1 VLLAASLWA
10 TIGLFYNALAG
21 SGLPLITIVFC
32 RAAIAATLLF
42 LTIVWRRRSWPRLG
56 LRDWPLFLGFGLVG
70 VAAFY
75 VLYIYAIS
83 LNGVGVAAILLYTA
97 PAWVTLIGVLF
108 LGESLTWAKS
118 GALFLACGGCVLVSR
133 IYNLSSVHTNLP
145 GLLTGLGAGITYGL
159 YTVFS
164 KVAQRRYT
172 TSTTLAYALGLGAL
186 FLLPLQSPTV
196 IVDALAAPPTLLQL
210 LTLGIVQTLVAGLA
224 FNAAV
229 RILPAS
235 EASIVAT
242 AEPVIAALLGWAF
255 LGERMDARQLLGAG
269 MILAAVGVL
278 QWQSGRRP
286 SPAAEVDPA
295 ATALEAG
302 SQPRE

>member
-1 VLLAASLWA
+1 M
-10 TIGLFYNALAG
+10 GLFYNALAS
-21 SGLPLITIVFC
+21 SGLPLITIVFY
-32 RAAIAATLLF
+32 RAAIAASILF
-42 LTIVWRRRSWPRLG
+42 LTLTWRRHSWPRLPR
-56 LRDWPLFLGFGLVG
+56 RDWLLFLAFGLVG

-75 VLYIYAIS
+75 ASYIYAIS
-83 LNGVGVAAILLYTA
+83 LNGMGVAAVLMYTA
-97 PAWVTLIGVLF
+97 PAWVTLFGAFF
-108 LGESLTWAKS
+108 LGEALTWPKS

-133 IYNLSSVHTNLP
+133 VYNLSNVRTNLL

-172 TSTTLAYALGLGAL
+172 ASTTLAYALGLGSL
-186 FLLPLQSPTV
+186 FLLPLQSPAALA
-196 IVDALAAPPTLLQL
+196 DALATPPVLLLL
-210 LTLGIVQTLVAGLA
+210 LTLGIVPTLVGGVA

-229 RILPAS
+229 RLLPAS
-235 EASIVAT
+235 EASITAT
-242 AEPVIAALLGWAF
+242 VEPVIAALLGWAF

-278 QWQSGRRP
+278 QWHGPRRL
-286 SPAAEVDPA
+286 SLAAQVNST

-302 SQPRE
+302 SQLPE